1 MKFQITVNQCV
12 SLTKCSWP
20 NEDHLGTI
28 NLIRMSQFSH
38 FTPNIFKKN
47 ISRAFVP
54 RCGIYFKAPSC
65 INQFITRMQIP
76 SYCGVIGHCKDTI
89 WYRLAC

>member
-12 SLTKCSWP
+12 SLTKRSWP

-38 FTPNIFKKN
+38 FSPNIFKKK
-47 ISRAFVP
+47 IKEHSFPDAAFILKHPV
-54 RCGIYFKAPSC
+54 
-65 INQFITRMQIP
+65 
-76 SYCGVIGHCKDTI
+76 V
-89 WYRLAC
+89 